1 MRDIY
6 SKYLERVKRNIHFA
20 DQKSQDTS
28 HSKTN
33 VIRIRPIKGYVI
45 KTYEKNGDKVYINIC
60 FSRLIPD
67 FHLKTFPHL
76 YNEEGLRIPISIGE
90 EKKKQDRKGRK
101 YRTYDI
107 VLNNRVVSECLRNVK
122 IKTIVAEL
130 VLEAVKNKYKLD
142 LCTNLF
148 LFPDHKY
155 KGNHPDDHYIKYDQQ
170 HKIRE
175 VEEEHNTFFTDKD
188 LDAYEFMKNY
198 IDKHDDSVEKN
209 YVNGYG
215 YLKEHREAEALAS
228 KLIVTKPDWDMW
240 FIPPKLLEDLKQGMK
255 RFFIP
260 YIRIFPLKGVINGL
274 DFKPPNDKVNKEKHL
289 VDTHKKRQILKSF
302 FEEYNVELDDEFLK
316 YQDIIKTVCV
326 FQIPLHFFAFLK
338 KTIEYDIDKYNNLIP
353 EIIELWISDDCL
365 YIQFKKSPY
374 FPDEKNPPCKSFSI
388 RFPYYYDTSKAIA
401 QFLYEFNLLNVI
413 VPVSKLSSESL
424 VFHDNKEDSDF
435 SDKTFIQPD
444 EASVTSIL

>member
-107 VLNNRVVSECLRNVK
+107 VLNNRVVSECIRNVK

-175 VEEEHNTFFTDKD
+175 VEGEHDTFFSGKD
-188 LDAYEFMKNY
+188 LNAYEFMKNY
-198 IDKHDDSVEKN
+198 IDKHDDSVEKSH
-209 YVNGYG
+209 VNGYG
-215 YLKEHREAEALAS
+215 YLKEHREAEALAK

-240 FIPPKLLEDLKQGMK
+240 FIPRKLLDDLKQGVK

-274 DFKPPNDKVNKEKHL
+274 DFKPPDNKVDKVKDL
-289 VDTHKKRQILKSF
+289 VGTHKKRQILKSF

-326 FQIPLHFFAFLK
+326 FQIPLHFFALLK
-338 KTIEYDIDKYNNLIP
+338 KTIEFDIDKYNNLIP

-388 RFPYYYDTSKAIA
+388 RFPYYFDTSKAFA

-413 VPVSKLSSESL
+413 VPVSKLSSEL
-424 VFHDNKEDSDF
+424 IVFHDNKEDSDF